1 MLPCIIS
8 CYVILYYFIYIYII
22 LFVIFYNI
30 IYIYIYIYNYLII
43 YQLYIIIEY
52 YLSIS
57 AWFHPIL
64 SSRLNLPST
73 SSFPMAQITSKRLGE
88 AVDPVSLGDGS
99 GRSERWYP
107 EENSMYHPLYRI
119 ICYIYRDRYMMYVH

>member
-1 MLPCIIS
+1 ML
-8 CYVILYYFIYIYII
+8 CYLVLYHVMLYYMILYIYIYII

-119 ICYIYRDRYMMYVH
+119 ICYIYIEIDI